1 MPNNYCQTF
10 KQKIEKLKGK
20 AQSIEGL
27 LLEYRNTGKE
37 EIVQQLERELEGVL
51 QEIEE
56 FKEEFKDK
64 ATQLI
69 EEFIQRRDNK
79 NDRVEIIFDEEDY
92 RFIIEGNFRF
102 SYRTHLDDFP
112 NLIREIQGSLLVP
125 QVQTLDLPKLR
136 KAEYILADNAQTINL
151 PNLEEVLGIQ
161 AFQAQTL
168 DLPKL
173 RKASDIYVSNAQT
186 INLPNLEEAYN
197 IRVYRVQ
204 TLDLSKLRKARS
216 ILAFNAQTIN
226 LPNLEEAWYISAN
239 SAQTLDLPKLKKAQ
253 SIYANNAQAINL
265 PNIIELRDIYFYEN
279 NPNLESLSNQ
289 ARELRTR
296 GILKGKIKIV
306 NKRGEVVREL

>member
-10 KQKIEKLKGK
+10 KQKIEELKGK

-37 EIVQQLERELEGVL
+37 EIAQQLERELEGVL
-51 QEIEE
+51 QEIEK
-56 FKEEFKDK
+56 FKEGFKNE

-79 NDRVEIIFDEEDY
+79 NEELEIIFDEEDY
-92 RFIIEGNFRF
+92 RFVITGDLFF
-102 SYRTHLDDFP
+102 YKRTTLDDFP
-112 NLIREIQGSLLVP
+112 NLIKELRGYLSAT
-125 QVQTLDLPKLR
+125 QVQTLDLPKLI
-136 KAEYILADNAQTINL
+136 KAKYILADNAQTINL
-151 PNLEEVLGIQ
+151 PNLEEALGIQ

-173 RKASDIYVSNAQT
+173 RKASDIHASNAQT

-204 TLDLSKLRKARS
+204 TLDLPKLRKARS

-239 SAQTLDLPKLKKAQ
+239 SAQALDLPKLKKAR

-265 PNIIELRDIYFYEN
+265 PNIIELSDIYFYEN
-279 NPNLESLSNQ
+279 NSNLELLSNQ
-289 ARELRTR
+289 AREWRER

-306 NKRGEVVREL
+306 NKRDEVVREL